1 MTETIVVKSKIKEL
15 AGDCNVAGDFAEAL
29 NAVAVELV
37 QKAAERAAA
46 NGRKTVQAKDV
57 YVGEITAETM
67 VVVKSK
73 VKNVVGDANVA
84 GNLGEALNEMLAWCI
99 SQAAARAE
107 ANGRKT
113 IGARDL

>member
-1 MTETIVVKSKIKEL
+1 MTEIIVVKSKIKEL

-29 NAVAVELV
+29 NEVAVELV
-37 QKAAERAAA
+37 QKAAARAQA
-46 NGRKTVQAKDV
+46 NNRKTVQAKDV
-57 YVGEITAETM
+57 FVGDCTAKTM

-73 VKNVVGDANVA
+73 VKNVVEDANVA
-84 GNLGEALNEMLAWCI
+84 GNFGEALNELLAWVI